1 MEMHSL
7 SSSLPIDASDIT
19 SRKQARARPAADAC
33 FLRAQTEVAQVALA
47 DLGPEELPE
56 KLLAAIARARGYT
69 HGALWRVLGDGQEA
83 VMVAGFGAHIQPFV
97 GSWHSLT
104 DLSVFVG
111 QIINLG
117 QPAYVNRVP
126 ESPIAAWPISQAL
139 QPQALLGLPLRDRSG
154 RVAGAMIFAST
165 DASACFTERDLSQGV
180 VLASQ
185 VAQALENSKLF
196 HRLRRLE
203 ERYRIITESLTEA
216 VYTCDLEGR
225 MTYGNAALERLTGY
239 RVDELLGDPG
249 RKFFD
254 ANLSPV
260 LMDRRRRALR
270 GEAVPAK
277 MEAEVIRRDGSR
289 VPVELTASNLT
300 RDEWVVG
307 RVMVLRDISE
317 HKRAQAELER
327 RRREA
332 EVVAD
337 LAPGLNAS
345 LHLDTVLQ
353 RLVEGARELCNSERA
368 LIALREGE
376 SDVAFFRYQVG
387 SRYAQYATLPI
398 EPGKGVGGK
407 VLLTGQPIRTDHYVE
422 DPKIS
427 KHYLDIVQ
435 MSGVVATLA
444 VPIRIGSRVE
454 GVLYVINRA
463 SHPFTDRDEEILV
476 RLADHAAI
484 AIRNAQL
491 FAQVRAGRERLQA
504 LSRQMVKVQ
513 EDERRHIARELHDE
527 VGQLLTG
534 LKLSLN
540 MSTTGDA
547 RDAYLGEAQALVQ
560 DLMARVR
567 EISLD
572 LRPAMLDDLGL
583 LPALWWYL
591 ERYTARTQVQVTFKH
606 TGLERR
612 LPPEVETAVYR
623 LVQEGLTNV
632 ARHAEV
638 GEAVVRVWVDTE
650 VVGVEI
656 EDAGRGF
663 DARRL
668 STGGSTSGL
677 TGMFERVNL
686 LGGQLW
692 VDSTPG
698 MGTRV
703 TGELPLA
710 HSLERR
716 TRER

>member
-1 MEMHSL
+1 MDSL
-7 SSSLPIDASDIT
+7 SSSMQIDATDNAR
-19 SRKQARARPAADAC
+19 RKPVEACPAAEAC
-33 FLRAQTEVAQVALA
+33 FLRVQTEVAQVALA
-47 DLGPEELPE
+47 NLGPEELAE
-56 KLLAAIARARGYT
+56 KLLAAIARAQGYT
-69 HGALWRVLGDGQEA
+69 RGTLWRVLGDGQEA
-83 VMVAGFGAHIQPFV
+83 VMVAGFGEHIQPFV
-97 GSWHSLT
+97 GSRRSLT
-104 DLSVFVG
+104 DLSFFVG
-111 QIINLG
+111 QIIKMG
-117 QPAYVNRVP
+117 QPAYVNKVL
-126 ESPIAAWPISQAL
+126 ESPIAGGPINHVL
-139 QPQALLGLPLRDRSG
+139 KPQALLGLPLQHRSG
-154 RVAGAMIFAST
+154 RVLGAMIFASS
-165 DASACFTERDLSQGV
+165 DASEGFTERDLSQGV

-185 VAQALENSKLF
+185 VSQALENSELF
-196 HRLRRLE
+196 HRLHHLE
-203 ERYRIITESLTEA
+203 EQYRVITESLNEA
-216 VYTCDLEGR
+216 VYTCDREGR
-225 MTYGNAALERLTGY
+225 ITYGNAALERLTGY

-254 ANLSPV
+254 ANLTPV
-260 LMDRRRRALR
+260 FIDRRRRALR

-277 MEAEVIRRDGSR
+277 MEAEVIRQDGSR
-289 VPVELTASNLT
+289 VPVELSASNLT
-300 RDEWVVG
+300 HDGRVVG

-317 HKRAQAELER
+317 HKRAQAEVER

-332 EVVAD
+332 EVVAE

-345 LHLDTVLQ
+345 LDLDIVLQ
-353 RLVEGARELCNSERA
+353 RLVEAARELCNSERA

-387 SRYAQYATLPI
+387 SRYTKYATLPI

-407 VLLTGQPIRTDHYVE
+407 VLLTGRPFRTDHYLD
-422 DPKIS
+422 DPQIS
-427 KHYLDIVQ
+427 KHYLDVAQ
-435 MSGVVATLA
+435 TSGVVATLA

-454 GVLYVINRA
+454 GVLYVINRP

-504 LSRQMVKVQ
+504 LSRQLVKVQ

-534 LKLSLN
+534 LKFSLN
-540 MSTTGDA
+540 MGTTGDA

-567 EISLD
+567 ELSLD

-591 ERYTARTQVQVTFKH
+591 ERYTARTQVRVTFKH
-606 TGLERR
+606 TGLEGR
-612 LPPEVETAVYR
+612 LPPEVETAAYR

-638 GEAVVRVWVDTE
+638 GEVVVRVWVDTE
-650 VVGVEI
+650 VVGVQI

-663 DARRL
+663 DTKRPSSDRH
-668 STGGSTSGL
+668 TSGL

-692 VDSTPG
+692 VESNPG
-698 MGTRV
+698 VGTRL
-703 TGELPLA
+703 TAELPLA